1 MFIIGGTLLAL
12 FLVGTFWDYIR
23 EYFLN
28 GALRDLMARIFGAE
42 KIGWYINFIIWMDN
56 TTTAGIRL
64 AESWYERFRCNV
76 LKVDSTYSPSSTR
89 GCYVNRR
96 ESIVAIDNE
105 RARRV
110 ITEETIPYRE
120 LPAQVRH
127 EMIRQRTE
135 SARLD
140 EREVVCRRF
149 EEEKKKIELATAG

>member
-1 MFIIGGTLLAL
+1 MLVVGGTLLAL
-12 FLVGTFWDYIR
+12 FLVGRFWTYIKD
-23 EYFLN
+23 YFLN
-28 GALRDLMARIFGAE
+28 GALRDLMERIFGAE
-42 KIGWYINFIIWMDN
+42 NIDWYIGFVNWMDDAA
-56 TTTAGIRL
+56 TAGIRV
-64 AESWYERFRCNV
+64 AEAWYERFRYNV

-89 GCYVNRR
+89 GYYVNRR
-96 ESIVAIDNE
+96 ESVVAVDSEN
-105 RARRV
+105 ARHV
-110 ITEETIPYRE
+110 ITEETIPYRD